1 MPAISDP
8 GSIERLSRRLPP
20 PLPSPPRGGSRR
32 SVRRALAAAVGAACF
47 LTGCGSTLTS
57 NTPRTATEQLLISD
71 AIDRTVE
78 AIDFSPL
85 RGETVF
91 FDDAKLGEVT
101 DKAYLLSSLRQHLLA
116 SGCVLK
122 PTREEATYVV
132 EARAGAI
139 GTDSYDV
146 LFGVPALQMPQVA
159 VVPALPAAIP
169 EIPLAKRRE
178 QRGVAKVAVF
188 AYRRDTGEPV
198 WQSGTAKDESNA
210 KNLWVF
216 GAGPFR
222 RGTIYGEPPTRDNRR
237 KRRAEAPDEGA
248 LVAGL
253 GDEAVFPGL
262 RDGEEA
268 QPPDDGRVMQATA
281 TEAVDGGD
289 QFAEPTTTDVAPD
302 GLPAARPI
310 SEAPPR

>member
-1 MPAISDP
+1 MTRNR
-8 GSIERLSRRLPP
+8 GSYF
-20 PLPSPPRGGSRR
+20 
-32 SVRRALAAAVGAACF
+32 ALLVTLA
-47 LTGCGSTLTS
+47 GCGSTLTS
-57 NTPRTATEQLLISD
+57 NTPRTATEQLLVSD
-71 AIDRTVE
+71 AIDRTVG

-85 RGETVF
+85 AGETVF

-122 PTREEATYVV
+122 SNRDEATYVV

-146 LFGVPALQMPQVA
+146 LFGVPALQMPQVPLA
-159 VVPALPAAIP
+159 PALPAAIP

-210 KNLWVF
+210 KNVWVF

-222 RGTIYGEPPTRDNRR
+222 RGTIYGEPETRANRR
-237 KRRAEAPDEGA
+237 KQRGNVPHEGA

-253 GDEAVFPGL
+253 GDEATFSGL
-262 RDGEEA
+262 RHGEGTAPKQGE
-268 QPPDDGRVMQATA
+268 RVMQASA
-281 TEAVDGGD
+281 EEAVEEDSEEPK
-289 QFAEPTTTDVAPD
+289 EPTTTDVIPR
-302 GLPAARPI
+302 GLPQARPLG
-310 SEAPPR
+310 EAPAR